1 MFLDRTDTII
11 AANLDSGACH
21 SPDLGLGHVWENH
34 LSLQSVLSRLPSV
47 EGGCVAADAKPNLY
61 FCRPVIIGDAKLKAV
76 DQAFRSYQAIQT
88 PEIARLKSMMA
99 QSVPASLR

>member
-47 EGGCVAADAKPNLY
+47 EG
-61 FCRPVIIGDAKLKAV
+61 AV
-76 DQAFRSYQAIQT
+76 K
-88 PEIARLKSMMA
+88 RLMLS
-99 QSVPASLR
+99 